1 MAYARSLFAGL
12 FVAAFLVAL
21 FAAGC
26 GNGALPPVDDA
37 PDLAAPPDLAPA
49 PPDLSLPPRPPTD
62 HPLPT
67 QVTNHGGRSLDR
79 EAVWT
84 VVWPGDE
91 QLGAEVDAFHAW
103 MLGSDYWT
111 QSLAEYGVGAGVA
124 NGVIVMP
131 MPAPPQID
139 YTQFD
144 TFVAQL
150 SAQPQYAADRNTLFA
165 FIVPATTTV
174 TSTAGNGCDAFGG
187 YHSET
192 AGGVVYSVNLQC
204 DFFGG
209 GWSGLTVV
217 LSHEQA
223 EAATD
228 AHPLTSL
235 PGWYSDDFFP
245 SEIGDL
251 CTGLNDTVAVPPPNA
266 DAGVPDGGALAP
278 TSYTVSRLYS
288 AKIAA
293 AGNADPCLPAPDV
306 PYFGAAIAPI
316 TVTTD
321 DTGAGTATAEVEPFA
336 YGDVGQ
342 IKWTIYAQITGVIFS
357 TLKGSS
363 NAGDTIPLTVTV
375 TPASSYGTFP
385 IEIYAVAKNG
395 RANLWF
401 SSVTIQ

>member
-1 MAYARSLFAGL
+1 M
-12 FVAAFLVAL
+12 
-21 FAAGC
+21 
-26 GNGALPPVDDA
+26 
-37 PDLAAPPDLAPA
+37 
-49 PPDLSLPPRPPTD
+49 
-62 HPLPT
+62 
-67 QVTNHGGRSLDR
+67 TNHGGRSLDR

-91 QLGAEVDAFHAW
+91 TLGDEVNAFHAW

-111 QSLAEYGVGAGVA
+111 ESLAEYGVGAGVA

-131 MPAPPQID
+131 GPVPSQID

-150 SAQPQYAADRNTLFA
+150 TAMPQYAADRNTLFA
-165 FIVPATTTV
+165 FIVPAATTV
-174 TSTAGNGCDAFGG
+174 TSVSGNGCTAFGG

-192 AGGVVYSVNLQC
+192 SGGVVYSVNLQC
-204 DFFGG
+204 ADFFGG
-209 GWSGLTVV
+209 GFDGLTVV

-251 CTGLNDTVAVPPPNA
+251 CTGLNAIMAVPPPDA
-266 DAGVPDGGALAP
+266 DAGAPDGGAGP
-278 TSYTVSRLYS
+278 VSYVVSRLYS
-288 AKIAA
+288 AATAA
-293 AGNADPCLPAPDV
+293 AGDADPCFPAPAT
-306 PYFGAAIAPI
+306 PYFGAAIAPV

-321 DTGAGTATAEVEPFA
+321 DTGAGTASAEVEPFA
-336 YGDVGQ
+336 YGDVGA
-342 IKWTIYAQITGVIFS
+342 IKWTVYAQITGVIFS

-363 NAGDTIPLTVTV
+363 MAGDTIPLTVTV
-375 TPASSYGTFP
+375 TPAATLGTYP
-385 IEIYAVAKNG
+385 IEIYAVAKSG
-395 RANLWF
+395 RANLWY
-401 SSVTIQ
+401 SSITIQ